1 VRKRSFAWLVAA
13 TVVFTAVGAVWI
25 GLHPGRNRP
34 TVAFDDLSEMLA
46 PLAAAIV
53 CFLAAR
59 RRTTPA
65 RAAWALIGLSAL
77 SWGLGQTDWTVR
89 EVFLNQNPAT
99 LFPSWPDV
107 GYVAAIPLGIAGL
120 IALPA
125 FRGAGTRIS
134 LLLDGLLMV
143 GGALFISWATILG
156 PIYAHSATGFEQQFL
171 SLAYPLSDV
180 FMGTIVILALSRMA
194 PAGRR
199 PFVYLG
205 MGILFTA
212 VADSTFAYLTTVQ
225 NFDTSNPADM
235 GWTLGYILIGLGAL
249 RAMTPADG
257 PTDRTVQNT
266 RWRMVL
272 PYVPMLAADL
282 VAAGRG
288 PQGFGFDDF
297 LLWDSFCIVA
307 IVLLRQFIL
316 VRNTQA
322 LGLQLQQQNR
332 QLDHLVTERTRELDH
347 SLDGLREANDRRKGL
362 LLRLVT
368 LQDEERRRLAG
379 IIHDDMLQWMAV
391 GHTRLQIA
399 RRGIA
404 DPKQASSLDRAADA
418 VQSSITRM
426 RTLMSELH
434 PKVVER
440 GFTTALSE
448 YLEQVENDGDLHCV
462 LDGSFADEPTGTVA
476 TTLYRIT
483 CEAVVNARKHAAG
496 ATVTVELSDRNA
508 GYAVTVSDDGPGFVP
523 EGTGYSPTG
532 HVGLSSMRERSEAL
546 GGSWSL
552 ESRPGAG
559 TKVRCWVPREDAEAP
574 ALAVVSDAELAAVIE
589 NLGGEEPPPE
599 PPPAAMVQFPS
610 SAAPAS
616 PAVGPARQTRRTAR
630 YPVPGRTRH
639 LSFPRPLGAQG
650 STTGTGSEGSDGVL
664 ATVATT
670 PRGQDVSGDD
680 ALTLDATSTTQR
692 VVGELAPIGST
703 SDTPGASARQ
713 AE

>member
-1 VRKRSFAWLVAA
+1 MVTAIPHRSPRIVRKRSFAWLVAA
-13 TVVFTAVGAVWI
+13 AVAFTAFGAVWI
-25 GLHPGRNRP
+25 GTHPGHNRP
-34 TVAFDDLSEMLA
+34 AVALDDISETLA
-46 PLAAAIV
+46 PLGAAIV

-59 RRTTPA
+59 RRTTSA

-77 SWGLGQTDWTVR
+77 SWGLGQADWTVR
-89 EVFLNQNPAT
+89 EVFLNQNPAS

-143 GGALFISWATILG
+143 GGALFVSWATILG
-156 PIYAHSATGFEQQFL
+156 PIYADSATGFEQQFL
-171 SLAYPLSDV
+171 SLVYPLSDV

-205 MGILFTA
+205 VGVLFTA
-212 VADSTFAYLTTVQ
+212 LADSTFAYLTTVQ
-225 NFDTSNPADM
+225 NVDTANPTDM

-249 RAMTPADG
+249 RAMAPADG
-257 PTDRTVQNT
+257 PTERTVQNT

-272 PYVPMLAADL
+272 PYLPMI
-282 VAAGRG
+282 AAGLVVVGREMRG
-288 PQGFGFDDF
+288 VGLDAFM
-297 LLWDSFCIVA
+297 LWDSFGIVT

-316 VRNTQA
+316 VRQTRS

-332 QLDHLVTERTRELDH
+332 QLDHLVDERTRELDH
-347 SLDGLREANDRRKGL
+347 SLEGLREANDRRKGL

-391 GHTRLQIA
+391 GHTRLQIS
-399 RRGIA
+399 RRAIA

-418 VQSSITRM
+418 VQASITRM

-434 PKVVER
+434 PQVVER
-440 GFTTALSE
+440 GFTTALGQ
-448 YLEQVENDGDLHCV
+448 YLEQVEHDGDLHCV
-462 LDGSFADEPTGTVA
+462 LDGGFANEPSGTVA

-483 CEAVVNARKHAAG
+483 CEAIVNARKHAAG
-496 ATVTVELSDRNA
+496 STVTVKLSDRDA
-508 GYAVTVSDDGPGFVP
+508 GYAVTVRDDGPGFVP

-559 TKVRCWVPREDAEAP
+559 TTVRCWVPREDATAP
-574 ALAVVSDAELAAVIE
+574 APAVVSDAELAAVVAD
-589 NLGGEEPPPE
+589 LGGGVTA
-599 PPPAAMVQFPS
+599 PAYPLPAMVPLPG
-610 SAAPAS
+610 SAAPV
-616 PAVGPARQTRRTAR
+616 PLGVGPAR
-630 YPVPGRTRH
+630 
-639 LSFPRPLGAQG
+639 
-650 STTGTGSEGSDGVL
+650 
-664 ATVATT
+664 
-670 PRGQDVSGDD
+670 
-680 ALTLDATSTTQR
+680 
-692 VVGELAPIGST
+692 
-703 SDTPGASARQ
+703 
-713 AE
+713 